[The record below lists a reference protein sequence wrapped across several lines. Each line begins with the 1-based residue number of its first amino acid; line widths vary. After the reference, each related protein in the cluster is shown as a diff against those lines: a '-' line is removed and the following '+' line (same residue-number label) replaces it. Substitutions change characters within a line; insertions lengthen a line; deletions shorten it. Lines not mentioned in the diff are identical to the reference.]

1 MEFNEN
7 HVERIATE
15 LSLSQSQVKSVLYL
29 LSNGATIPFIARY
42 RKDHTGGLDEVQ
54 IEKIQDIERRLTEI
68 DQRRETILSTIE
80 EQGKL
85 TPELKQKILSAQT
98 LAELEDLY
106 LPYKPKRRTR
116 GVIARE
122 KGLEPLAKKI
132 FEQHAFDP
140 RTEAEKYFSD
150 EVDSVEEALQGA
162 RDIIAEWVNE
172 DASVRAKLRNL
183 FSRHGILSTKV
194 RKGKAEEGQ
203 KYRDYFSYS
212 EPITRI
218 ASHRVLAIFRAE
230 REGII
235 NMNIEP
241 DRDRTLDVLY
251 RHFVHGENDAA
262 EQVRLAVKGSYLRLI
277 RPSLET
283 EIRQQLKEKADDEAI
298 KVFTQNLWHLL
309 MEPPL
314 GRKRVLAIDPGFRT
328 GCKVVTLNE
337 SGDLL
342 FNTNIYPHSGAKE
355 AVQAARTISRL
366 VEQYKIDVIALGSG
380 TASRET
386 EKFLKKVR
394 LPHKVK
400 IFIVDES
407 GASIYSASAVAREE
421 FPDYDVTVRGAVSI
435 GRRLIDPLAELV
447 KIDPKSLG
455 VGQYQHD
462 VNQARLKEALDRT
475 VQYVVN
481 RVGVDVNTAS
491 KYLLMYV
498 SGIGKTLAENIVRYR
513 QENGPFHSRME
524 LKNVK
529 LMGDKAFEQ
538 SAGFLRIPD
547 ATNPL
552 DCTAV
557 HPESYHIVE
566 RMAHDLG
573 VGIEE
578 LIADKKL
585 QEKIDIYRYMDEQ
598 AGQETL
604 KDIMKELA
612 RPGRDPR
619 EEFKVLEF
627 DENIKSI
634 EDLKVGMVLP
644 GVVRNVTKFGAFVD
658 IGIKDNGLVHISE
671 MADRFVSDPNEIVHV
686 HQHVMVKVISIDL
699 ERHRIALS
707 LRIDKENKGK
717 E

>member
-7 HVERIATE
+7 HVRQIASE
-15 LSLSQSQVKSVLYL
+15 LSLTENQVKSVLYL
-29 LSNGATIPFIARY
+29 LANGATIPFIARY
-42 RKDHTGGLDEVQ
+42 RKDQTGGLDEVQ
-54 IEKIQDIERRLTEI
+54 IEKIHDIERRLTEI

-85 TPELKQKILSAQT
+85 TPELKEKILAAQT

-122 KGLEPLAKKI
+122 KGLEPLARKI
-132 FEQHAFDP
+132 FDQGAFDLMAG
-140 RTEAEKYFSD
+140 AEQYLTD
-150 EVDSVEEALQGA
+150 EVQTVEEALQGA

-172 DASVRAKLRNL
+172 DATVRAKLRNL
-183 FSRHGILSTKV
+183 FSRHGVITTKV
-194 RKGKAEEGQ
+194 KKDKQGEGQ

-218 ASHRVLAIFRAE
+218 ASHRVLAMFRAE

-235 NMNIEP
+235 NISIEP
-241 DRDRTLDVLY
+241 DRDRALDILF
-251 RHFVHGENDAA
+251 RHFLRGDNQTT
-262 EQVRLAVKGSYLRLI
+262 EQVRQAVKDSYLRLI

-283 EIRQQLKEKADDEAI
+283 EMRQQLKEQADEEAI
-298 KVFTQNLWHLL
+298 KVFTRNLWHLL

-337 SGDLL
+337 SGDLM
-342 FNTNIYPHSGAKE
+342 FNTTIYPHTGARE
-355 AVQAARTISRL
+355 AVEAARTISRL
-366 VEQYKIDVIALGSG
+366 VEQYKIDVIALGNG

-394 LPHKVK
+394 YPRDVK
-400 IFIVDES
+400 IYIVDES
-407 GASIYSASAVAREE
+407 GASIYSASPVAREE

-462 VNQARLKEALDRT
+462 VNQTRLKEALDRT
-475 VQYVVN
+475 VEYVVN

-513 QENGPFHSRME
+513 QENGPFQSRE
-524 LKNVK
+524 QLRKVK

-547 ATNPL
+547 APNPL
-552 DCTAV
+552 DRTAV

-566 RMAHDLG
+566 RMAQDLG
-573 VGIEE
+573 VTVEQ
-578 LIADKKL
+578 LIADKRL
-585 QEKIDIYRYMDEQ
+585 QEKIDIYRYVGEQ
-598 AGQETL
+598 AGPETL
-604 KDIMKELA
+604 KDIMQELA
-612 RPGRDPR
+612 KPGRDPR
-619 EEFKVLEF
+619 AEFKVLEF

-634 EDLKVGMVLP
+634 EDLKVGMILP
-644 GVVRNVTKFGAFVD
+644 GVVKNVTRFGAFVD
-658 IGIKDNGLVHISE
+658 IGIKENGLVHISE
-671 MADRFVSDPNEIVHV
+671 MADRYVSDPNQIVHV
-686 HQHVMVKVISIDL
+686 HQHVRVKVISIDL
-699 ERHRIALS
+699 ERKRIGLS
-707 LRIDKENKGK
+707 LRIDEGQ
-717 E
+717 EE